1 MLNSRGRSPP
11 YQLDSRGR
19 LVLPEAQVAD
29 KRDYVCVVKAGAAGT
44 AEATARLNVYG
55 ECLCLPLTTTPPN
68 THTSGKGQGGEN
80 PGKQLLTVSSSRSQT
95 RGPGGLPLQRNP
107 DCDEWLCRGG
117 TLGRTLFPG
126 F

>member
-29 KRDYVCVVKAGAAGT
+29 ERDYVCVVKAGAAGT

-55 ECLCLPLTTTPPN
+55 EYLCLPSDHPPHN
-68 THTSGKGQGGEN
+68 THTSWEGA
-80 PGKQLLTVSSSRSQT
+80 
-95 RGPGGLPLQRNP
+95 
-107 DCDEWLCRGG
+107 
-117 TLGRTLFPG
+117 GR
-126 F
+126 